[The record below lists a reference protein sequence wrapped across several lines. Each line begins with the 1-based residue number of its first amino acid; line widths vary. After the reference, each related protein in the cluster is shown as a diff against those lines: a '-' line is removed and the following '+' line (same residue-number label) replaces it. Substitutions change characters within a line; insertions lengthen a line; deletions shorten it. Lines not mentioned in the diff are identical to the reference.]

1 MYRKKALNPKRLGN
15 GVLALGLVA
24 PALVWAA
31 APSEESIIE
40 QIIVTAQKRETA
52 LQDVPFS
59 VAAPSGDQIRN
70 SGASS
75 LAEVG
80 RLVPGLA
87 IADLGPGQSQVAI
100 RGISAGQ
107 VVRDQPG
114 VKAQVGVYLDE
125 SPISVALFT
134 PDLDLFDLQ
143 RFEVLRGPQGT
154 LFGSGSISGVLRYIT
169 AQPQLAQFGGT
180 AGVSATTGTDS
191 EFGGAVK
198 GMVNMPV
205 GNTSAIRLVGFY
217 DQLPGFID
225 SVYPGRGKKEDVNG
239 GTKTGGRIAWLFQ
252 PTENFSIT
260 PRIVYQRLETDGY
273 PRIDAW
279 NILGNQFTTT
289 QPQVNPGERG
299 QVTQLDEGLTDE
311 FRLGDVKVEAN
322 VGPVTLTSISTYT
335 DRDVLVLRDASQLT
349 GSVTLDVGG
358 NATQA
363 RFNSPLYDRT
373 QLEAVSQ
380 EFRIASNGN
389 DSFQWLIG
397 TFFEDVDRKYGQTLP
412 TPGYDAFSIT
422 SAFGADSSTT
432 GAPPDT
438 PFYSRLSYNLQQFA
452 VFGEGTWRFANAWA
466 ATLGAR
472 YYKYDEDRVLT
483 FGGVF
488 SAALGNLAGV
498 TNNPGSIESDGF
510 SPRAILS
517 YDVNDDV
524 KINAQVARGFR
535 LGGINDPLNEPLC
548 GASDLALYGSIFNKT
563 WKDEKAWNYEL
574 GAKTQLADGRVTF
587 NSSVFYSDIE
597 DLQANVDSG
606 NCSSRIVVNV
616 PKAHT
621 LGVEA
626 ELFAKPSDRWDFGI
640 GATWV
645 EARIDSDVTGIGTT
659 PLAGM
664 RDGNRMPTSPE
675 LQASAS
681 IGYQMPVFN
690 TLEGFG
696 VLSVQYVG
704 SSFTQLAD
712 QEPGFGC
719 VGCPGSPRFISF
731 GNPTVNGAVGGTP
744 LTNVHYDNELPSYQ
758 IGNLR
763 VGVRADAWEAAL
775 FINNIWDER
784 AFLSL
789 DRERGTS
796 ARVGYLT
803 NQPRTYGLSLR
814 MDF

>member
-1 MYRKKALNPKRLGN
+1 MYRTKTLAGTAL
-15 GVLALGLVA
+15 AFGLVA
-24 PALVWAA
+24 PALSFAA
-31 APSEESIIE
+31 SDENIIE
-40 QIIVTAQKRETA
+40 QIIVTAQKRATA

-59 VAAPSGDQIRN
+59 VAAPSGEQMRN
-70 SGASS
+70 AGASS
-75 LAEVG
+75 LADVG
-80 RLVPGLA
+80 RMVPGLA

-169 AQPQLAQFGGT
+169 AQPELSLFGGT
-180 AGVSATTGTDS
+180 VEASASTGTDS
-191 EFGGAVK
+191 EFGGSIK
-198 GMVNMPV
+198 GMVNVPV
-205 GNTSAIRLVGFY
+205 GDVSALRVVAY
-217 DQLPGFID
+217 HNELPGFID
-225 SVYPGRGKKEDVNG
+225 SVYPGRGKREDVNS
-239 GTKTGGRIAWLFQ
+239 GTKTGARVAWLIQ

-260 PRIVYQRLETDGY
+260 PRLVYQKLETDGY
-273 PRIDAW
+273 PRIDVW
-279 NILGNQFTTT
+279 NILGNPFTTT
-289 QPQVNPGERG
+289 QPAVNPGERG
-299 QVTQLDEGLTDE
+299 QVTQIPEGLTDE
-311 FRLGDVKVEAN
+311 FRLADLKVEAN
-322 VGPVTLTSISTYT
+322 VGPVTLTSITT
-335 DRDVLVLRDASQLT
+335 FTNRDVLVLRDASQLT

-358 NATQA
+358 NAAQA
-363 RFNSPLYDRT
+363 RFNSPLFDRT
-373 QLEAVSQ
+373 QLEAHSQ

-389 DSFQWLIG
+389 DAFQWLVG

-412 TPGYDAFSIT
+412 TPGYDAFSIN
-422 SAFGADSSTT
+422 SAFGADSSDT

-452 VFGEGTWRFANAWA
+452 VFGEGTWRFADTWA
-466 ATLGAR
+466 ATVGAR
-472 YYKYDEDRVLT
+472 YYEYDEDRVLT

-498 TNNPGSIESDGF
+498 TNAPGKVSSDGF
-510 SPRAILS
+510 SPRFILS
-517 YDVNDDV
+517 HDLNDDV
-524 KINAQVARGFR
+524 SINAQVSRGFR

-548 GASDLALYGSIFNKT
+548 GAADLALFGSIFSPT
-563 WKDEKAWNYEL
+563 WDDEKAWNFEV
-574 GAKTQLADGRVTF
+574 GAKTQLADGRITF
-587 NSSVFYSDIE
+587 NSAVFYSDIS

-606 NCSSRIVVNV
+606 GCSSRIVVNV
-616 PKAHT
+616 PEAHT
-621 LGVEA
+621 FGVEA
-626 ELFAKPSDRWDFGI
+626 ELFAKPTANWDFGI

-645 EARIDSDVTGIGTT
+645 EAEIDSNVTGIGTT

-664 RDGNRMPTSPE
+664 RKGNRMPTSPE
-675 LQASAS
+675 LQASGS
-681 IGYQMPVFN
+681 IAYSQPVWSS
-690 TLEGFG
+690 LEGFG
-696 VLSVQYVG
+696 VFTVQYVG

-712 QEPGFGC
+712 QEAGFGC
-719 VGCPGSPRFISF
+719 VGCAGSPRFISF
-731 GNPTVNGAVGGTP
+731 GNPTINSIR
-744 LTNVHYDNELPSYQ
+744 YDKELPSYE

-763 VGVRADAWEAAL
+763 VGVRSDRWETAL
-775 FINNIWDER
+775 FINNLWDER

-796 ARVGYLT
+796 ARVSYLT
-803 NQPRTYGLSLR
+803 NPPRTFGVSFR

>member
-1 MYRKKALNPKRLGN
+1 MYRTKTFARS
-15 GVLALGLVA
+15 VLAVGLVT
-24 PALVWAA
+24 PALGFAA
-31 APSEESIIE
+31 SDETIIE

-59 VAAPSGDQIRN
+59 VAAPTGEQIRN
-70 SGASS
+70 AGASS

-80 RLVPGLA
+80 RMVPGLA
-87 IADLGPGQSQVAI
+87 IADLGPGQSQVAL
-100 RGISAGQ
+100 RGVSAGQ

-169 AQPQLAQFGGT
+169 AQPELSLFGGT
-180 AGVSATTGTDS
+180 VEASASTGTDS
-191 EFGGAVK
+191 EFGGSIK
-198 GMVNMPV
+198 GMLNVPV
-205 GNTSAIRLVGFY
+205 GSTSALRVVGY
-217 DQLPGFID
+217 HSELPGFID
-225 SVYPGRGKKEDVNG
+225 SVYPGRGKTEDVNS
-239 GTKTGGRIAWLFQ
+239 GTKTGARIAWLIQ
-252 PTENFSIT
+252 PTENFSVT
-260 PRIVYQRLETDGY
+260 PRVVYQKLETDGY
-273 PRIDAW
+273 PRIDVW
-279 NILGNQFTTT
+279 NILGNPFTTT
-289 QPQVNPGERG
+289 QPPVNPGERG
-299 QVTQLDEGLTDE
+299 QVTQIPEGLTDE
-311 FRLGDVKVEAN
+311 FRLGDVKIEAD
-322 VGPVTLTSISTYT
+322 VGPVTLSSISTYT
-335 DRDVLVLRDASQLT
+335 NRDVLVLRDASQLT

-363 RFNSPLYDRT
+363 RFNSPLFDRT
-373 QLEAVSQ
+373 QLEAFSQ

-389 DSFQWLIG
+389 DTFQWLVG
-397 TFFEDVDRKYGQTLP
+397 TFFEDVDRNYGQTLP

-422 SAFGADSSTT
+422 SAFGADSSDT

-438 PFYSRLSYNLQQFA
+438 PFYSRLRYNLQQFA
-452 VFGEGTWRFANAWA
+452 VFGEGTWRFADQWA
-466 ATLGAR
+466 ATVGAR
-472 YYKYDEDRVLT
+472 YYEYDEDRVLT

-498 TNNPGSIESDGF
+498 TNAPGSVNSDGF
-510 SPRAILS
+510 SPRFILS

-524 KINAQVARGFR
+524 SINAQVSRGFR

-548 GASDLALYGSIFNKT
+548 GAADLALYSSVFSPT
-563 WKDEKAWNYEL
+563 WEDETTWNYEV
-574 GAKTQLADGRVTF
+574 GAKTQLANGRITF
-587 NSSVFYSDIE
+587 NSAVFFSDIE

-616 PKAHT
+616 PEAHT
-621 LGVEA
+621 FGVEA
-626 ELFAKPSDRWDFGI
+626 ELFARPNANWDFGV

-645 EARIDSDVTGIGTT
+645 EAEIDSNVTGIGTT

-664 RDGNRMPTSPE
+664 REGNRMPTSPE

-681 IGYQMPVFN
+681 VGYKAPVFS
-690 TLEGFG
+690 TYEGFG
-696 VLSVQYVG
+696 VLTVQYVG

-712 QEPGFGC
+712 QEAGFGC
-719 VGCPGSPRFISF
+719 VGCPGSARFISF
-731 GNPTVNGAVGGTP
+731 GDPTITSI
-744 LTNVHYDNELPSYQ
+744 TYDKELPSYE

-763 VGVRADAWEAAL
+763 VGVRSDRWETAL

-784 AFLSL
+784 ALLSL

-796 ARVGYLT
+796 ARVAYLT
-803 NQPRTYGLSLR
+803 NPPRTFGVSFR

>member
-1 MYRKKALNPKRLGN
+1 MYRTKTLARSAL
-15 GVLALGLVA
+15 AIGLVA
-24 PALVWAA
+24 PALGFAA
-31 APSEESIIE
+31 SDENIIE

-70 SGASS
+70 AGATT

-80 RLVPGLA
+80 RMVPGLA

-169 AQPQLAQFGGT
+169 AQPQLSMFGGT
-180 AGVSATTGTDS
+180 VEVGASTGTDS
-191 EFGGAVK
+191 EFGGSVK
-198 GMVNMPV
+198 GMVNVPV
-205 GNTSAIRLVGFY
+205 GDISALRVVGY
-217 DQLPGFID
+217 YNELPGFID
-225 SVYPGRGKKEDVNG
+225 SVYPGRGKREDVNG
-239 GTKTGGRIAWLFQ
+239 GSKTGGRIAWLIQ
-252 PTENFSIT
+252 PNENFSIT
-260 PRIVYQRLETDGY
+260 PRVVYQRLETDGY
-273 PRIDAW
+273 PRIDVW
-279 NILGNQFTTT
+279 NILGNPFTTT
-289 QPQVNPGERG
+289 QPAVNPGERG

-311 FRLGDVKVEAN
+311 FRLADLKIEAN
-322 VGPVTLTSISTYT
+322 VGPVTLTSITTYT
-335 DRDVLVLRDASQLT
+335 NRDVLVLRDASQLT
-349 GSVTLDVGG
+349 GSVSVDLGG
-358 NATQA
+358 APDIV
-363 RFNSPLYDRT
+363 RLNSPLYDRT
-373 QLEAVSQ
+373 QLEAHSQ

-389 DSFQWLIG
+389 DSFQWLVG

-422 SAFGADSSTT
+422 SPLGADSSDT

-452 VFGEGTWRFANAWA
+452 LFGEGTYRFNDQWA

-472 YYKYDEDRVLT
+472 YYEYDEDRVLT

-498 TNNPGSIESDGF
+498 TNVPGSVSSDGF
-510 SPRAILS
+510 SPRAILQ
-517 YDVNDDV
+517 YRMTDDV
-524 KINAQVARGFR
+524 TFNAQVARGFR

-548 GASDLALYGSIFNKT
+548 GAADLALYSSVFSPT
-563 WKDEKAWNYEL
+563 WNDEKAWNYEV
-574 GAKTQLADGRVTF
+574 GAKTQMAGGRVTF
-587 NSSVFYSDIE
+587 NSAVFYSDIE

-621 LGVEA
+621 FGVEA
-626 ELFAKPSDRWDFGI
+626 ELFARPTDNWDFGI

-645 EARIDSDVTGIGTT
+645 EAEIDSTVTGSGTA

-664 RDGNRMPTSPE
+664 REGNRMPTSPE

-681 IGYQMPVFN
+681 IGYSQPVFS

-696 VLSVQYVG
+696 VFTVQYVG

-712 QEPGFGC
+712 QEAGFGC
-719 VGCPGSPRFISF
+719 VGCAGSARFISF
-731 GNPTVNGAVGGTP
+731 GNPTTTGQVGDP
-744 LTNVHYDNELPSYQ
+744 ALTDVHYDNELPSYQ

-763 VGVRADAWEAAL
+763 FGVRSDRWETAL
-775 FINNIWDER
+775 FINNVWDER

-796 ARVGYLT
+796 ARVAYLT
-803 NQPRTYGLSLR
+803 NQPRTFGVSFR

>member
-1 MYRKKALNPKRLGN
+1 MYRTKTFARS
-15 GVLALGLVA
+15 VLAVGLVT
-24 PALVWAA
+24 PVLGFAA
-31 APSEESIIE
+31 TDESIIE

-70 SGASS
+70 AGASS

-80 RLVPGLA
+80 RMVPGLA

-169 AQPQLAQFGGT
+169 AQPELAQFGGT
-180 AGVSATTGTDS
+180 VEVGASTGTDS
-191 EFGGAVK
+191 EFGGSVK
-198 GMVNMPV
+198 GMLNVPV
-205 GNTSAIRLVGFY
+205 GDISALRVVGY
-217 DQLPGFID
+217 YNELPGFID
-225 SVYPGRGKKEDVNG
+225 SVYPGRGKREDVNSG
-239 GTKTGGRIAWLFQ
+239 QKTGARVAWLIQ

-260 PRIVYQRLETDGY
+260 PRIVYQKLETDGY

-279 NILGNQFTTT
+279 NILGNPFTTT
-289 QPQVNPGERG
+289 QPAVDPGERG

-311 FRLGDVKVEAN
+311 FRLGDLKIEAN

-335 DRDVLVLRDASQLT
+335 NRDVLVLRDASQLT
-349 GSVTLDVGG
+349 GSVTVDLGG
-358 NATQA
+358 DPDIV
-363 RFNSPLYDRT
+363 RLNSPLYDRT
-373 QLEAVSQ
+373 QLEARSQ
-380 EFRIASNGN
+380 EFRISSNGN
-389 DSFQWLIG
+389 DTFQWLFG
-397 TFFEDVDRKYGQTLP
+397 TFYEDVDRNYGQTLP

-422 SAFGADSSTT
+422 SPLAADSSTT

-438 PFYSRLSYNLQQFA
+438 PFFSRLSYNLQQFA
-452 VFGEGTWRFANAWA
+452 VFGEGTWRFADQWA

-472 YYKYDEDRVLT
+472 YYEYDEDRVLT
-483 FGGVF
+483 FAGVF
-488 SAALGNLAGV
+488 SAALGNDPALV
-498 TNNPGSIESDGF
+498 TNVPGSVDSDGF

-548 GASDLALYGSIFNKT
+548 GPDDLALYGSVFSPT
-563 WKDEKAWNYEL
+563 WNDEKAWNYEL
-574 GAKTQLADGRVTF
+574 GAKTQLAGGRVQF
-587 NSSVFYSDIE
+587 NSAVFYSDIE

-606 NCSSRIVVNV
+606 ACSSRIVVNV

-626 ELFAKPSDRWDFGI
+626 ELFARPTPNWDFGL

-645 EARIDSDVTGIGTT
+645 EAEIDSNVTGIGTE

-664 RDGNRMPTSPE
+664 RKGNRMPTSPE
-675 LQASAS
+675 LQATAS
-681 IGYQMPVFN
+681 VGYNQPVFSN
-690 TLEGFG
+690 LEGFG
-696 VLSVQYVG
+696 VFTVQYVG

-712 QEPGFGC
+712 QEAGFGC
-719 VGCPGSPRFISF
+719 VGCDGSPRFISF
-731 GNPTVNGAVGGTP
+731 GDPTIDSIT
-744 LTNVHYDNELPSYQ
+744 YDNELPSYE

-763 VGVRADAWEAAL
+763 VGVRSDVWEAAL
-775 FINNIWDER
+775 YVNNLWDER

-796 ARVGYLT
+796 ARVAYLT
-803 NQPRTYGLSLR
+803 NPPRTFGVSFR
-814 MDF
+814 MNF

>member
-1 MYRKKALNPKRLGN
+1 MYRTKTLSSAIA
-15 GVLALGLVA
+15 VALGLAV
-24 PALVWAA
+24 PALGLAA
-31 APSEESIIE
+31 DPPEESIIE
-40 QIIVTAQKRETA
+40 QIIVTAQKRAVA

-70 SGASS
+70 AGASS

-134 PDLDLFDLQ
+134 PDLDLFDLE

-180 AGVSATTGTDS
+180 VEATASTGTDS
-191 EFGGAVK
+191 EFGGGVK
-198 GMVNMPV
+198 GMLNVPV
-205 GNTSAIRLVGFY
+205 GDISALRLVGY
-217 DQLPGFID
+217 HNELPGFID
-225 SVYPGRGKKEDVNG
+225 SVYPGRGKQEDVNS
-239 GTKTGGRIAWLFQ
+239 GTKSGARIAWLIQ
-252 PTENFSIT
+252 PTENLSVT
-260 PRIVYQRLETDGY
+260 PRIVYQKLETDGY

-279 NILGNQFTTT
+279 NILGNEFTTT
-289 QPQVNPGERG
+289 QPQVTPGERG
-299 QVTQLDEGLTDE
+299 QVTQIDEGLTDE
-311 FRLGDVKVEAN
+311 FRLADLKIEAN
-322 VGPVTLTSISTYT
+322 VGPVTLSSITTYT
-335 DRDVLVLRDASQLT
+335 NRDVLVLRDASQLT

-373 QLEAVSQ
+373 ALEAVSQ

-389 DSFQWLIG
+389 STFDWLVG
-397 TFFEDVDRKYGQTLP
+397 TFFEDVDRDYGQTLP

-452 VFGEGTWRFANAWA
+452 VFGEGTWHFADQWA

-472 YYKYDEDRVLT
+472 YYQYDEDRVLT

-498 TNNPGSIESDGF
+498 TDNPGSVESDGF
-510 SPRAILS
+510 SPRVILS
-517 YDVNDDV
+517 YELNDDITV
-524 KINAQVARGFR
+524 NAQVARGFR

-548 GASDLALYGSIFNKT
+548 GADLPLFSSIFKET
-563 WKDEKAWNYEL
+563 WDDEKAWNYEL

-587 NSSVFYSDIE
+587 NSAVFFSDIE
-597 DLQANVDSG
+597 NLQANVDSG
-606 NCSSRIVVNV
+606 GCSSRIVVNV
-616 PKAHT
+616 PEAHT
-621 LGVEA
+621 FGVEA
-626 ELFAKPSDRWDFGI
+626 ELFAKPNDNWDFGI

-645 EARIDSDVTGIGTT
+645 EAEIDSDVTGIGTT

-664 RDGNRMPTSPE
+664 RKGNRMPTSPE

-681 IGYQMPVFN
+681 IGYQMPVFS

-696 VLSVQYVG
+696 ILTLQYVG

-719 VGCPGSPRFISF
+719 VGCAGSPRFISF
-731 GNPTVNGAVGGTP
+731 GNPTTTGAVGGP
-744 LTNVHYDNELPSYQ
+744 ALTSVTYDNELPSYS

-763 VGVRADAWEAAL
+763 VGVRRDEWEAAL

-803 NQPRTYGLSLR
+803 NQPRTFGVTLR
-814 MDF
+814 MNF